1 MKVESKLIQNE
12 TISSNILTSINQYIN
27 EIQTEFEDP
36 TVIEITSIKVDIK
49 NNNVYITYNDYT
61 EEQKSL
67 QNIILDAISIK
78 TQIEIELSNEI
89 PDQVKLATLYG
100 QLNNLNDEF
109 NKIKRILNITYELF
123 EVI

>member
-12 TISSNILTSINQYIN
+12 IISSNILTAINQYISD
-27 EIQTEFEDP
+27 IQTEFEDQ
-36 TVIEITSIKVDIK
+36 TIIEITSIKVDIK
-49 NNNVYITYNDYT
+49 NNNVYITYNDYS
-61 EEQKSL
+61 EEQTKL
-67 QNIILDAISIK
+67 QNIISDAISIK
-78 TQIEIELSNEI
+78 TQIENELSNEV

-109 NKIKRILNITYELF
+109 NKIKQILNITYELS